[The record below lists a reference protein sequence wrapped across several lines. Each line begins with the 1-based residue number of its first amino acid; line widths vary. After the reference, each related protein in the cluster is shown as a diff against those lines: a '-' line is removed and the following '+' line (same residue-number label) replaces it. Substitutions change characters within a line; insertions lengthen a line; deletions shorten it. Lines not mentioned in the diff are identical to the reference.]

1 MKLLRKVFRLPQKEK
16 AGGEE
21 FADALA
27 SRSRRKAGDQPEA
40 GAPENAPAVAAEA
53 PVRRPDTSAWA
64 EEDEGSTSVVARR
77 TGRIAVW
84 AVIGLFAVIGVRSVI
99 APPQQ
104 PTTAP
109 KASPQAEAAKDDVP
123 AATAQ
128 QVAARYARSYLTW
141 SEDDPDS
148 RATELAR
155 DLPKGA
161 DTKAGWDGQGLQLVA
176 QTIPGQVTQT
186 SAHQARVSVDVRVSS
201 TQGSGS
207 KAKTVSSWVGLE
219 IPVADTGGRVIVTG
233 QPALVGLA
241 QPVTWKEPAAPDTDA
256 ELSERTRTTVANF
269 FEAWVDGTADQSAA
283 PGAKIAP
290 LGAGLAWHSLD
301 TWAVQTGSGS
311 RRTGL
316 ATVRWELAGA
326 ELQQTYRVTLTQVSA
341 DGAFRWQVW
350 QVTSQ

>member
-1 MKLLRKVFRLPQKEK
+1 MKLLRKVFGLPKKKK

-27 SRSRRKAGDQPEA
+27 SRSRRKAGEQPEA
-40 GAPENAPAVAAEA
+40 DTTEDAATAQAHAPA
-53 PVRRPDTSAWA
+53 RRPDTSAWA
-64 EEDEGSTSVVARR
+64 EEDEGSGSVFARR

-84 AVIGLFAVIGVRSVI
+84 AVIGLFAFIGVRSVI
-99 APPQQ
+99 APQQ
-104 PTTAP
+104 PTATP
-109 KASPQAEAAKDDVP
+109 KTSPQTEAAKDDVP
-123 AATAQ
+123 DAAAQ
-128 QVAARYARSYLTW
+128 QVAARFARSYLTW
-141 SEDDPDS
+141 SQDDPAS

-161 DTKAGWDGQGLQLVA
+161 DTKAGWDGHGLQLVA
-176 QTIPGQVTQT
+176 QTIPGEVTQT

-201 TQGSGS
+201 TQGAGS
-207 KAKTVSSWVGLE
+207 KAKSVSSWVGLE
-219 IPVADTGGRVIVTG
+219 VPVAEAGARVIVTG

-241 QPVTWKEPAAPDTDA
+241 QPVTWEEPGSPDTDA
-256 ELSERTRTTVANF
+256 ALSERTRTTVANF

-290 LGAGLAWHSLD
+290 LSDGLAWHSLD
-301 TWAVQTGSGS
+301 TWALQTGSGS

-341 DGAFRWQVW
+341 DGASRWQVW
-350 QVTSQ
+350 LVTSQ